1 MTTKELYDTIIS
13 KPDLHSLPKIYDQ
26 SLIWHLY
33 KTAYVRA
40 CCDGADSFIEIFG
53 GDGFTGSLMRQRLDE
68 NEMVNAL
75 YALSKKGNMLVLKKS
90 LLGTNIFYCRGVV
103 PFLRFSLFEFDK
115 NANST

>member
-1 MTTKELYDTIIS
+1 MTTTALCAPSAQRTDSKMLKGGECMTTKELYDTIIS

-75 YALSKKGNMLVLKKS
+75 
-90 LLGTNIFYCRGVV
+90 
-103 PFLRFSLFEFDK
+103 
-115 NANST
+115 